1 MRNGYLLCAA
11 LIVVDLLVFFMLKTF
26 GVLRADTLPPN
37 WVKIAFLLP
46 LDIAWMVGILA
57 TMRGAAQGV
66 TYTSLG
72 GSEIKYSNEPFR
84 FIFNVI
90 AHLLVFGMGVV
101 AFTWLMFSR
110 GD

>member
-11 LIVVDLLVFFMLKTF
+11 LIVGDLLVFLLLKTF
-26 GVLRADTLPPN
+26 GVLRVGTLPPN

-46 LDIAWMVGILA
+46 LDIAWAVGILA
-57 TMRGAAQGV
+57 TIRGATQGV
-66 TYTSLG
+66 TYSSLG

-84 FIFNVI
+84 FIFNI
-90 AHLLVFGMGVV
+90 TAHLLVFGLGVV
-101 AFTWLMFSR
+101 SFTWLMFSR